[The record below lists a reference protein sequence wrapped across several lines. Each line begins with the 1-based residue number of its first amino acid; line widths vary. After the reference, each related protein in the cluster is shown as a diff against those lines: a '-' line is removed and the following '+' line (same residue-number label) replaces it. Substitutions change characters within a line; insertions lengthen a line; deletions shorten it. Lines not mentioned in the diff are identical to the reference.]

1 MSSDESTLPPAAQV
15 PPGVVPPQVPQVPLL
30 SDTEVPPRP
39 PAIVPTDPVPPPS
52 VPMIPA
58 VAVPGTM
65 SAEVVPSRPTV
76 NIPYQLASLPINYSF
91 TGQHKCVT
99 SNVGLFDDRYIGLI
113 VSATGRINNIV
124 RQYDYDISSTITGT
138 NATPVVDLSSIPK
151 DPKVLGVIGDYER
164 QVGNRQVGD
173 QMWACE
179 YKDRRLCV
187 NSTGEGAIWVS
198 DKDGLIA
205 NGDLITTSV
214 IPGVGTKQDD
224 DIVHSYTVAKAT
236 MDCTFDPATVPVL
249 KRIPTDTYDSERY
262 MMNNNYKVDDFGNYI
277 LEASD
282 RTQPEYL
289 TCYFNGT
296 TNELIFKE
304 DYDLKKLT
312 NEPAYRAALISC
324 TYT

>member
-289 TCYFNGT
+289 ICYFNGT

>member
-91 TGQHKCVT
+91 TGQHKCITANTALFTDT
-99 SNVGLFDDRYIGLI
+99 SIGLI
-113 VSATGRINNIV
+113 VSATGTINNIV

-138 NATPVVDLSSIPK
+138 NATPVVVLSSIAK

-164 QVGNRQVGD
+164 QVGTRQVGD

-198 DKDGLIA
+198 DKDGPIT

-214 IPGVGTKQDD
+214 IPGIGTKQDD

-249 KRIPTDTYDSERY
+249 KRIPTDTYDPERY
-262 MMNNNYKVDDFGNYI
+262 MVNNNYKVDDFGNYI

-304 DYDLKKLT
+304 DYELKKLT

-324 TYT
+324 TYS

>member
-1 MSSDESTLPPAAQV
+1 MSSDESQTLPPV
-15 PPGVVPPQVPQVPLL
+15 PVNSSGVPINISGVPI
-30 SDTEVPPRP
+30 PPP
-39 PAIVPTDPVPPPS
+39 VPVPPPTGLAATNATLS
-52 VPMIPA
+52 
-58 VAVPGTM
+58 
-65 SAEVVPSRPTV
+65 SASLFAFRPIV
-76 NIPYQLASLPINYSF
+76 YVPYQLASLPTNYSF
-91 TGQHKCVT
+91 TGQHKCITANTVVFNDT
-99 SNVGLFDDRYIGLI
+99 SIGLI
-113 VSATGRINNIV
+113 VSATGKINNIV

-138 NATPVVDLSSIPK
+138 NATPVVDLASTYK

-164 QVGNRQVGD
+164 QIGSRQVGD

-179 YKDRRLCV
+179 NKDRRLCV

-198 DKDGLIA
+198 DKDGLIT

-214 IPGVGTKQDD
+214 IPGIGTKQDD

-236 MDCTFDPATVPVL
+236 MDCTFEPATVPVM
-249 KRIPTDTYDSERY
+249 KRIPTDTYDPERY
-262 MMNNNYKVDDFGNYI
+262 MVNNNYKVDDHGNYI

>member
-1 MSSDESTLPPAAQV
+1 MSSDETSTLPAV
-15 PPGVVPPQVPQVPLL
+15 
-30 SDTEVPPRP
+30 
-39 PAIVPTDPVPPPS
+39 PVPPPNTVEPAIPMS
-52 VPMIPA
+52 GTPGVPPPVFVPPPVPLTSIAPL
-58 VAVPGTM
+58 VAF
-65 SAEVVPSRPTV
+65 RQTV

-91 TGQHKCVT
+91 TGQHKCITANTVLFTDT
-99 SNVGLFDDRYIGLI
+99 SIGLI
-113 VSATGRINNIV
+113 VSATGTINNIV

-138 NATPVVDLSSIPK
+138 NATPVVDLSSTYK
-151 DPKVLGVIGDYER
+151 DPKALGVIGDYER

-198 DKDGLIA
+198 DKDGPIT

-236 MDCTFDPATVPVL
+236 MDCTFDPETVTL
-249 KRIPTDTYDSERY
+249 MKRIPTDTYDPERY
-262 MMNNNYKVDDFGNYI
+262 MVNNNYKVDDFGNYI

-289 TCYFNGT
+289 MCYFSGT

>member
-15 PPGVVPPQVPQVPLL
+15 PPGVVPPPVPQVPLL
-30 SDTEVPPRP
+30 SDTEVPLSPAAQVP
-39 PAIVPTDPVPPPS
+39 PGVPPPLAGVPIGLAATNATISS
-52 VPMIPA
+52 VAI
-58 VAVPGTM
+58 
-65 SAEVVPSRPTV
+65 RPTV
-76 NIPYQLASLPINYSF
+76 IIPYQLASLPINYSF
-91 TGQHKCVT
+91 TGQHKCITANTALFTDT
-99 SNVGLFDDRYIGLI
+99 SIGLI

-138 NATPVVDLSSIPK
+138 NATPVVDLSSTPK
-151 DPKVLGVIGDYER
+151 DPKALGVIGDYER
-164 QVGNRQVGD
+164 QVGTRQVGD

-198 DKDGLIA
+198 DTDGPIT

-214 IPGVGTKQDD
+214 IPGVGNKQDD

-249 KRIPTDTYDSERY
+249 KRIPTDTYDPERY

-277 LEASD
+277 LEVSD

-289 TCYFNGT
+289 VCYFNGT

-312 NEPAYRAALISC
+312 NEPVYRAALISC

>member
-1 MSSDESTLPPAAQV
+1 MDDPPPPATLVIQ
-15 PPGVVPPQVPQVPLL
+15 
-30 SDTEVPPRP
+30 P
-39 PAIVPTDPVPPPS
+39 PADVPAGLAVTNAAMNGGPLVAIRPS
-52 VPMIPA
+52 VN
-58 VAVPGTM
+58 V
-65 SAEVVPSRPTV
+65 
-76 NIPYQLASLPINYSF
+76 PYQLSSLPINYSF

-99 SNVGLFDDRYIGLI
+99 SNVVLFDDRYIGLI
-113 VSATGRINNIV
+113 VSVTGRINNIV

-138 NATPVVDLSSIPK
+138 NATPVVDLSSIAK
-151 DPKVLGVIGDYER
+151 DPKALGVIGDYER
-164 QVGNRQVGD
+164 QIGVRQVGD
-173 QMWACE
+173 QVWACE

-198 DKDGLIA
+198 DTDGPIT

-224 DIVHSYTVAKAT
+224 DVIHSYTVAKAT
-236 MDCTFDPATVPVL
+236 MDCTFDPVTVPVM
-249 KRIPTDTYDSERY
+249 KRIPLDTYDPERY
-262 MMNNNYKVDDFGNYI
+262 MVNNYTIDDFGNYI
-277 LEASD
+277 LEPSD

-289 TCYFNGT
+289 VCYFNGT

>member
-1 MSSDESTLPPAAQV
+1 MMILP
-15 PPGVVPPQVPQVPLL
+15 
-30 SDTEVPPRP
+30 T
-39 PAIVPTDPVPPPS
+39 
-52 VPMIPA
+52 
-58 VAVPGTM
+58 
-65 SAEVVPSRPTV
+65 
-76 NIPYQLASLPINYSF
+76 NYSF

-99 SNVGLFDDRYIGLI
+99 SNVVLFDDRSIGLI

-138 NATPVVDLSSIPK
+138 NATPVVDLASTYK

-164 QVGNRQVGD
+164 QIGSRQVGD
-173 QMWACE
+173 QTWACE

-198 DKDGLIA
+198 DKDGLIT

-236 MDCTFDPATVPVL
+236 MDCTFEPATVTL
-249 KRIPTDTYDSERY
+249 MKRIPTDTYDPERY
-262 MMNNNYKVDDFGNYI
+262 MVNNNYKVDDFGNYI
-277 LEASD
+277 LEPSD

-289 TCYFNGT
+289 ICYFNGT

-312 NEPAYRAALISC
+312 GEPAYRAALISC

>member
-1 MSSDESTLPPAAQV
+1 MT
-15 PPGVVPPQVPQVPLL
+15 
-30 SDTEVPPRP
+30 
-39 PAIVPTDPVPPPS
+39 
-52 VPMIPA
+52 
-58 VAVPGTM
+58 
-65 SAEVVPSRPTV
+65 AEVVPSRPTV
-76 NIPYQLASLPINYSF
+76 IVPYQLSSLPINYSF
-91 TGQHKCVT
+91 TGQHKCITANTALFTDT
-99 SNVGLFDDRYIGLI
+99 SIGLI

-138 NATPVVDLSSIPK
+138 NATPVVVLSSIAK

-164 QVGNRQVGD
+164 QIGIRQVGD

-187 NSTGEGAIWVS
+187 NSTGEGAIWVC
-198 DKDGLIA
+198 DTDGPIT

-214 IPGVGTKQDD
+214 IPGIGTKQDD

-236 MDCTFDPATVPVL
+236 MDCTFDPASVPVM
-249 KRIPTDTYDSERY
+249 KRIPTDTYDPERY
-262 MMNNNYKVDDFGNYI
+262 MLNNNYKVDDFGNYI

-289 TCYFNGT
+289 VCYFNGT

>member
-15 PPGVVPPQVPQVPLL
+15 PPGV
-30 SDTEVPPRP
+30 P
-39 PAIVPTDPVPPPS
+39 PAPMGVPTGL
-52 VPMIPA
+52 A
-58 VAVPGTM
+58 VTNAAM
-65 SAEVVPSRPTV
+65 SGAPLVALRPIV

-91 TGQHKCVT
+91 TGQHKCITANTALFNDT
-99 SNVGLFDDRYIGLI
+99 SIGLI
-113 VSATGRINNIV
+113 VSVTGRINNIV

-138 NATPVVDLSSIPK
+138 NATPMVDLSCTPK
-151 DPKVLGVIGDYER
+151 DPKALGVIGDYER
-164 QVGNRQVGD
+164 LVGTRQVGD

-198 DKDGLIA
+198 DKDGLIT

-236 MDCTFDPATVPVL
+236 MDCTFDPATMPVM
-249 KRIPTDTYDSERY
+249 KRIPTDTYDPERY
-262 MMNNNYKVDDFGNYI
+262 MMNNNYKIDDFGNYI

-282 RTQPEYL
+282 STQPEYL
-289 TCYFNGT
+289 MCYFNGT

-324 TYT
+324 TYS

>member
-198 DKDGLIA
+198 DKDGLIT

-214 IPGVGTKQDD
+214 IPGIGTKQDD

-236 MDCTFDPATVPVL
+236 MDCTFEPATVPVM
-249 KRIPTDTYDSERY
+249 KRIPTDTYDPERY
-262 MMNNNYKVDDFGNYI
+262 MVNNNYKVDDFGNYI

-289 TCYFNGT
+289 ICYFNGT

>member
-1 MSSDESTLPPAAQV
+1 MSSDETSTQPAVPEPPPNPV
-15 PPGVVPPQVPQVPLL
+15 TIMTGIPG
-30 SDTEVPPRP
+30 
-39 PAIVPTDPVPPPS
+39 VPPPVF
-52 VPMIPA
+52 VPPPVPLTSIAPL
-58 VAVPGTM
+58 VAF
-65 SAEVVPSRPTV
+65 RQTV
-76 NIPYQLASLPINYSF
+76 SIPYQLASLPINYSF
-91 TGQHKCVT
+91 TGQHKCITANTALFTDT
-99 SNVGLFDDRYIGLI
+99 SIGLI
-113 VSATGRINNIV
+113 VSATGTINNIV

-138 NATPVVDLSSIPK
+138 NATPVVDLASTPK

-164 QVGNRQVGD
+164 QIGSRQVGD

-187 NSTGEGAIWVS
+187 NSTGEGAIWVC

-214 IPGVGTKQDD
+214 IPGIGTKQDD

-236 MDCTFDPATVPVL
+236 MDCTFEPATVTL
-249 KRIPTDTYDSERY
+249 MKRIPTDTYDPERY
-262 MMNNNYKVDDFGNYI
+262 MVNNNYKVDDFGNYI

-289 TCYFNGT
+289 ICYFNGT

>member
-1 MSSDESTLPPAAQV
+1 MSSDETSTLPAV
-15 PPGVVPPQVPQVPLL
+15 
-30 SDTEVPPRP
+30 
-39 PAIVPTDPVPPPS
+39 PVPPPNPVPPTIPMSGTPGVPPPVFVPPPVPLTSIAPLVPFRQS
-52 VPMIPA
+52 VI
-58 VAVPGTM
+58 
-65 SAEVVPSRPTV
+65 
-76 NIPYQLASLPINYSF
+76 IPYQLASLPTNYSF
-91 TGQHKCVT
+91 TGQHKCITANTALFTDT
-99 SNVGLFDDRYIGLI
+99 SIGLI

-138 NATPVVDLSSIPK
+138 NATPVVDLSCTPK

-164 QVGNRQVGD
+164 QIGNRQVGD

-198 DKDGLIA
+198 DKDGPIT

-236 MDCTFDPATVPVL
+236 MDCTFDPATVTVM
-249 KRIPTDTYDSERY
+249 KRIQLDPYDPERY
-262 MMNNNYKVDDFGNYI
+262 MVNNYKVDDFGNYI

-282 RTQPEYL
+282 STQPDYL
-289 TCYFNGT
+289 VCYFNGT

>member
-1 MSSDESTLPPAAQV
+1 
-15 PPGVVPPQVPQVPLL
+15 
-30 SDTEVPPRP
+30 
-39 PAIVPTDPVPPPS
+39 
-52 VPMIPA
+52 
-58 VAVPGTM
+58 
-65 SAEVVPSRPTV
+65 
-76 NIPYQLASLPINYSF
+76 
-91 TGQHKCVT
+91 
-99 SNVGLFDDRYIGLI
+99 LI

-138 NATPVVDLSSIPK
+138 NATPVVDLSSTPK

-179 YKDRRLCV
+179 NKDRRLCV

-198 DKDGLIA
+198 DKDGLIT

-214 IPGVGTKQDD
+214 IPGIGTKQDD

-236 MDCTFDPATVPVL
+236 MDCTFEPATVPVM
-249 KRIPTDTYDSERY
+249 KRIPTDTYDPERY
-262 MMNNNYKVDDFGNYI
+262 MVNNNYKVDDHGNYI

-289 TCYFNGT
+289 ICYFNGT

-304 DYDLKKLT
+304 DYELKKLT

>member
-1 MSSDESTLPPAAQV
+1 MSSDETLTQP
-15 PPGVVPPQVPQVPLL
+15 VV
-30 SDTEVPPRP
+30 
-39 PAIVPTDPVPPPS
+39 PVPPPNPVEPAIPMS
-52 VPMIPA
+52 GTPGVPPPLTGVPTGLAMMATTLSGAPL
-58 VAVPGTM
+58 VAFRQ
-65 SAEVVPSRPTV
+65 SV

-91 TGQHKCVT
+91 TGQHKCITTNTALFTDT
-99 SNVGLFDDRYIGLI
+99 SIGLI

-138 NATPVVDLSSIPK
+138 NATPVVDLASTYK

-164 QVGNRQVGD
+164 QIGSRQVGD

-198 DKDGLIA
+198 DKDGSIT

-236 MDCTFDPATVPVL
+236 MDCTFDPATVTL
-249 KRIPTDTYDSERY
+249 MKRIPTDTYNPERY

-277 LEASD
+277 IEPSE
-282 RTQPEYL
+282 RTQPAYL
-289 TCYFNGT
+289 VCYFNGT

-324 TYT
+324 TYS